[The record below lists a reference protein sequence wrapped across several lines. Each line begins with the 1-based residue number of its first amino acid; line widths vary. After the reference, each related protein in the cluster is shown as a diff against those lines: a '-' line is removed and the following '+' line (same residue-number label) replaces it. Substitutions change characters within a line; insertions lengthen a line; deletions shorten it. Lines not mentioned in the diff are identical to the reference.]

1 MFFDN
6 SLLQE
11 VFRRL
16 RQKGE
21 ISEDEENICLTRM
34 KFAELDDKYLT
45 INVPSLYFKDRF
57 ENLLQEKISA
67 EISEMEGTNISVCFE
82 VKKPEEAPLQK
93 LHPPLVIERSEH
105 KIQKRPEGLTESY
118 TFDNFVVGDKN
129 LYPREAAFAIAKNPG
144 EAYNPCLMIGN
155 VGLGKTHLL
164 QAIGNYIF
172 DHNSSMKIVY
182 VTAEKFVR
190 EFIEMLGKSGNTKNI
205 NKNSNNTA
213 FKDKYRK
220 ADVLLIDDIHT
231 FQGKSETQEE
241 LFHIFNDLYDSTP
254 SKQIV
259 LTCDRPISELKNIN
273 ERLKSRFS
281 RGITVDLRPPDFET
295 KIAIIHKK
303 LETFNT
309 SFPQEVIELIA
320 ETVKSNVRDLE
331 AAITNIYSY
340 TDLTRK
346 EVTLDLAKERLK
358 TSNNVHMDENFSI
371 DRIQRV
377 IAEYFN
383 VTVLDLKGKK
393 RTKSIVYPRQIAMY
407 ICREMTDF
415 PTTEIGIEFGGR
427 DHTTV
432 MHACQKINKD
442 RVTDPSL
449 DTMLQNLIR
458 SVREHKEMI

>member
-1 MFFDN
+1 MFFDG

-11 VFRRL
+11 VFKQLRL
-16 RQKGE
+16 KGE
-21 ISEDEENICLTRM
+21 ISEDEENTCLSRM
-34 KFAELDDKYLT
+34 EFADLKDNQLI
-45 INVPSLYFKDRF
+45 INVPSRYYKDRF
-57 ENLLQEKISA
+57 EDLFQDKISA
-67 EISEMEGTNISVCFE
+67 EISEMEGTNISVYFE
-82 VKKPEEAPLQK
+82 VKRPQEAKTVQAQLPIIHEK
-93 LHPPLVIERSEH
+93 KESKTH
-105 KIQKRPEGLTESY
+105 KRPEGLVETY

-129 LYPREAAFAIAKNPG
+129 LYSREAALAIAKDPG
-144 EAYNPCLMIGN
+144 KKFNPCLMVGN

-172 DHNSSMKIVY
+172 DHDQSLKIVY

-190 EFIEMLGKSGNTKNI
+190 EFIEMLGKSEGGKSMS
-205 NKNSNNTA
+205 KSSKNTA

-241 LFHIFNDLYDSTP
+241 LFHIFNDLYEAK
-254 SKQIV
+254 KQIV
-259 LTCDRPISELKNIN
+259 LTCDRPISELKNLN

-303 LETFNT
+303 LESFNAI
-309 SFPQEVIELIA
+309 FPQDVIELIA
-320 ETVKSNVRDLE
+320 ETVKTNVRDLE

-340 TDLTRK
+340 ADLTRK
-346 EVTLDLAKERLK
+346 EVTMELAKERLK
-358 TSNNVHMDENFSI
+358 ASNNVQVDEIFSI
-371 DRIQRV
+371 DRVQRV
-377 IAEYFN
+377 IADYFN
-383 VTVLDLKGKK
+383 VSINDLKGKK
-393 RTKSIVYPRQIAMY
+393 KNKTIVYPRQIAMY

-415 PTTEIGIEFGGR
+415 PTTEIGLEFGGR

-432 MHACQKINKD
+432 MHACQKIND
-442 RVTDPSL
+442 LRIADPNL
-449 DTMLQNLIR
+449 DAMLQNLIR

>member
-1 MFFDN
+1 MFFDG

-11 VFRRL
+11 IFKQLRL
-16 RQKGE
+16 KGE
-21 ISEDEENICLTRM
+21 INEDDENHCLSRM
-34 KFAELDDKYLT
+34 EFADLKNNQLI
-45 INVPSLYFKDRF
+45 INVPSRYYKDRF
-57 ENLLQEKISA
+57 EDLFQDKISA
-67 EISEMEGTNISVCFE
+67 EITEMEGRNISVRFE
-82 VKKPEEAPLQK
+82 VKKPAETQQPQIYQHAVVREKKEEQ
-93 LHPPLVIERSEH
+93 
-105 KIQKRPEGLTESY
+105 IQKRPEGLTAGY

-129 LYPREAAFAIAKNPG
+129 LYPREAALAIAKNPG
-144 EAYNPCLMIGN
+144 EVYNPCLMVGN

-164 QAIGNYIF
+164 QAIGNYVYEH
-172 DHNSSMKIVY
+172 DASLKIVY

-190 EFIEMLGKSGNTKNI
+190 EFIEMLGKNESGKNT
-205 NKNSNNTA
+205 NKSSKNTA

-241 LFHIFNDLYDSTP
+241 LFHIFNDLYDNK
-254 SKQIV
+254 KQIV

-273 ERLKSRFS
+273 DRLKNRFG

-309 SFPQEVIELIA
+309 DFPQDIIELIA
-320 ETVKSNVRDLE
+320 ETVKTNVRDLE

-340 TDLTRK
+340 ADLTRK
-346 EVTLDLAKERLK
+346 EVTLELAKERLK
-358 TSNNVHMDENFSI
+358 ASNNVHVDEIFSI
-371 DRIQRV
+371 DRVQRV

-383 VTVLDLKGKK
+383 VSLNDLKGKK
-393 RTKSIVYPRQIAMY
+393 KNKTIVYPRQIAMY

-415 PTTEIGIEFGGR
+415 PTTEIGLEFGGR

-432 MHACQKINKD
+432 MYACQKINEL
-442 RVTDPSL
+442 RIADPNL
-449 DTMLQNLIR
+449 DLMLQNLIR